1 MSRLAVPVATRR
13 ALGVH
18 DVSGAA
24 EVVAEEAAVG
34 EHAAVRVADA
44 AAVVRAEVGHR
55 RRATVDA

>member
-44 AAVVRAEVGHR
+44 AAVVRAEV
-55 RRATVDA
+55 